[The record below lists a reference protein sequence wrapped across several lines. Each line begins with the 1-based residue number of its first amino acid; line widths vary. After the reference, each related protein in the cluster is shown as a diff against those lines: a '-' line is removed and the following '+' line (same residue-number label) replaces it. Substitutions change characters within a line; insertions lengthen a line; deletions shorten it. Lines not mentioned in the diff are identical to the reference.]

1 MILKLRFC
9 LSFWQ
14 EILHYEDGEALAQAA
29 QRGFRCSTPGDTQ
42 GQVGWGHGQPDP
54 VGGGGNQPTTGGWN

>member
-1 MILKLRFC
+1 MLGRIFFF
-9 LSFWQ
+9 SP
-14 EILHYEDGEALAQAA
+14 EDGEALEQAA

-54 VGGGGNQPTTGGWN
+54 VGDNPDRGSGV